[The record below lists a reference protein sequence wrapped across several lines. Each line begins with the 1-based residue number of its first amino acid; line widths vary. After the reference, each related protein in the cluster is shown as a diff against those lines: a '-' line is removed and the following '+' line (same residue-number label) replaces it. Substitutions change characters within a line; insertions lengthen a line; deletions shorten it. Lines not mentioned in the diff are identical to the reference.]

1 MAGFAANG
9 AVVTRTR
16 DEAQTPAMTQMPR
29 VPDHPTEQEAAPP
42 PAPGLA
48 GWLYGYVPA
57 FDSLRT
63 YSWRALS
70 ADLTAGITVA
80 TVAVPQSM
88 AYAILA
94 GLPPQYGLYTA
105 IVMTAVGALFA
116 SSRQLIN
123 GPTNAIS
130 IALLSALAVVYED
143 DRTQVVM
150 VFALLVG
157 LIQLGITFLR
167 LGDLTRYVSHAVI
180 VGFTVGAGA
189 LIVLDQLKNMLG
201 LPGRGGPEDH
211 FIKRFWLTMTSGAG
225 WNGPTVMVGLG
236 TIALVLGG
244 RAINDRLRRRRVR
257 LPIPQ
262 HLVAVVI
269 VAAVVQ
275 AFHLDQ
281 QGVKIV
287 GPVPRALPAFELPQV
302 RWDEVRLLAGDAFG
316 IAILGLLEAIAMS
329 KAIATQT
336 GLPLDINQQCLS
348 EGMANLAGGF
358 FQCMPGSGSLTRSAV
373 NLQAGAVSQ
382 WSGVFSAA
390 TVAATMLLFAPW
402 ARYIPQASLAGLLM
416 LAAFRM
422 VDGSQLVFHL
432 RATRF
437 DALIVTATALA
448 AVFVSIEF
456 CIVIGVFLSFTL
468 YIPRAARLQSAEL
481 VPAEGGLV
489 RERLPNDPGCPRML
503 MLVLEG
509 ELFFGAAPD
518 VKAALSRIADRVGP
532 ETRLVVLF
540 LKRAR
545 NPDAAFL
552 DLLRQF
558 HRRLH
563 RRKVEL
569 ILCGV
574 RPDLA
579 RALRTTGLDTEFG
592 PENLL
597 PETAEP
603 GGSTREA
610 LTRVYALLGTE
621 VCTGCPRGNGAPRG

>member
-1 MAGFAANG
+1 
-9 AVVTRTR
+9 
-16 DEAQTPAMTQMPR
+16 MPDTLR
-29 VPDHPTEQEAAPP
+29 LSNHPPEPEPVPP
-42 PAPGLA
+42 PAPGAL
-48 GWLYGYVPA
+48 GWLYRYVPA

-63 YSWRALS
+63 YTWHAFG
-70 ADLTAGITVA
+70 ADMTAGVTVA
-80 TVAVPQSM
+80 TVAVPQSI

-143 DRTQVVM
+143 ERTQAVM
-150 VFALLVG
+150 VFAVLVG

-189 LIVLDQLKNMLG
+189 LIVLDQLKNLLG
-201 LPGRGGPEDH
+201 LPGRGTGEDH
-211 FIKRFWLTMTSGAG
+211 FIKRFWLTMTSGEH
-225 WNGPTVMVGLG
+225 WNGPTVLVGLG
-236 TIALVLGG
+236 TIALVLGV

-257 LPIPQ
+257 LPLPQ
-262 HLVAVVI
+262 HLVAVAVM
-269 VAAVVQ
+269 AVVVQ
-275 AFHLDQ
+275 VWHLDQ

-287 GPVPRALPAFELPQV
+287 GQVPRALPAFELPQL
-302 RWDEVRLLAGDAFG
+302 RWDEARLMVGNAFG

-348 EGMANLAGGF
+348 EGMANLAGGL

-373 NLQAGAVSQ
+373 NLQAGGVTQ

-390 TVAATMLLFAPW
+390 AVAGTVLLFAPW

-437 DALIVTATALA
+437 DAIIVAATALA

-456 CIVIGVFLSFTL
+456 CIVIGVFLSFAL

-518 VKAALSRIADRVGP
+518 VKAALSRIAERVGP
-532 ETRLVVLF
+532 ETRLVALF

-558 HRRLH
+558 HRRLQ

-569 ILCGV
+569 VLCGV
-574 RPDLA
+574 RPDLS
-579 RALRTTGLDTEFG
+579 RALRSTGLEAEFG
-592 PENLL
+592 KENLL

-603 GGSTREA
+603 GGSTRDA
-610 LTRVYALLGTE
+610 LNRAYTLLGTE
-621 VCTGCPRGNGAPRG
+621 LCATCPRGNGAPRG